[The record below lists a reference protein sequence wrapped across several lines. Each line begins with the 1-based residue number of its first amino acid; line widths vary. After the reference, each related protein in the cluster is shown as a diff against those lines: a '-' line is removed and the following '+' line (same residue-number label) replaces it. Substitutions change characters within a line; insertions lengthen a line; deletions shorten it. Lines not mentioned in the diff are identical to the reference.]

1 MDVLNTN
8 IDLKDYVPG
17 EYEVKVVMSE
27 DENNYIIAENVSV
40 KVVITGDDEAQEETE
55 TQTKVH

>member
-40 KVVITGDDEAQEETE
+40 KVVVTGDDETQEETE

>member
-27 DENNYIIAENVSV
+27 DANNYIIAENVSV
-40 KVVITGDDEAQEETE
+40 KVVITGDDETQEEIE